1 MTAGN
6 ARREASSSLS
16 VIMACDGALHEIPDR
31 LDALARAC
39 AGIPTDVFIVQASD
53 ARVVIPADAPIPTH
67 RVIATSALGACHSG
81 SGPVVAQAAR
91 RRHGGSHRHDRRD
104 HRTDEGDAAKG
115 KVSA

>member
-39 AGIPTDVFIVQASD
+39 AGIPTDVFIVQAPD

-81 SGPVVAQAAR
+81 SGRSLPRLRGVGMAEATGTIVGIIEQMKAMLR
-91 RRHGGSHRHDRRD
+91 
-104 HRTDEGDAAKG
+104 KG
-115 KVSA
+115 R